1 MCPTAMHTKA
11 RTLEYSG
18 TTVKRFHV
26 PDEFVDWK
34 VSYPDYKPVDYTA
47 NNILNKPPYADPEMR

>member
-1 MCPTAMHTKA
+1 MHTKA